1 MEKQQQSKDQSMLNS
16 STEMGVEEMIDIDEG
31 SKAQNA
37 SRLSDIKNFEIS
49 HFQQKSLN
57 Y

>member
-1 MEKQQQSKDQSMLNS
+1 MLNS